1 MDIDSLRSA
10 GRTSLS
16 EAEVK
21 TLLRE
26 KGIKTTAFTTP
37 KRSDLDTLEI
47 DFPVVVKVCSPDVLH
62 KSDQGGVFLDVR
74 DRGEMI
80 SRYDDIT
87 RRFPMAEVLIE
98 PMEKKGFEVIV
109 GLTNDPSFGQC
120 IMFGSGGVMANLIQ
134 DVSFRSVPIESKDAK
149 EMIHETKARHV
160 FEGFRGLKADLDST
174 VDLLVRVS
182 EMGDE
187 LKDHLDQLDLNPVIL
202 YQDGYVVVDA
212 KMVLR

>member
-1 MDIDSLRSA
+1 LDIDSLRSA

-21 TLLRE
+21 ALLRE
-26 KGIKTTAFTTP
+26 RGIKTTAFTTP

-47 DFPVVVKVCSPDVLH
+47 DFPVAVKVCSPGVLH
-62 KSDQGGVFLDVR
+62 KSDQDGVFLDVR

-80 SRYDDIT
+80 SRYDDLT
-87 RRFPMAEVLIE
+87 KRFPGAEVLIE

-109 GLTNDPSFGQC
+109 GLTNDPNFGQC

-134 DVSFRSVPIESKDAK
+134 DVSFRSVPIESKDAE
-149 EMIHETKARHV
+149 EMIQETKARHV
-160 FEGFRGLKADLDST
+160 FEGFRGLKADLGST
-174 VDLLVRVS
+174 VDLLIRVS

-187 LKDHLDQLDLNPVIL
+187 LKGHLDQLDLNPVIL
-202 YQDGYVVVDA
+202 HQDGYVVVDA